1 MGKEPEGEED
11 RVKRMRKYI
20 YLLIGAT
27 LIAGGYELMDSTFTF
42 YVAGVLFV
50 TAGIGEILLGE

>member
-1 MGKEPEGEED
+1 
-11 RVKRMRKYI
+11 MRKYI

-27 LIAGGYELMDSTFTF
+27 LIAGGYELMDATFTF
-42 YVAGVLFV
+42 YVAGVLFF

>member
-1 MGKEPEGEED
+1 
-11 RVKRMRKYI
+11 MRKYI
-20 YLLIGAT
+20 YLLVGAT
-27 LIAGGYELMDSTFTF
+27 LIAGGFEIVDTAFSH

>member
-1 MGKEPEGEED
+1 MG
-11 RVKRMRKYI
+11 MRKYI

-27 LIAGGYELMDSTFTF
+27 LIAGGYEVFDTNLAF